1 MICLL
6 PNLYPA
12 VTNGQVGAAKQ
23 CRATRVFVSARLV
36 AASLS
41 RDTKERQRPAPW
53 EQQVRGGRTVVHVQE
68 NVAVGLCVGLVPREG

>member
-1 MICLL
+1 M
-6 PNLYPA
+6 
-12 VTNGQVGAAKQ
+12 
-23 CRATRVFVSARLV
+23 SARPL

-68 NVAVGLCVGLVPREG
+68 KSCSGSVCRPRSKGGVGWSGVAGRVQWHA